1 MQIEWKY
8 VVETFNTNIEKGKDK
23 RIVLYGI
30 GKHTKAILDELGD
43 QYNFVGLM
51 DAEKAGEK
59 LWGYP
64 ILHVNELKENGVD
77 LIVIIA
83 RPSVHQIIYRRIAEY
98 VENNNIPAFSITG
111 EQIHAEEDFKELNN
125 QYYIFQKQN
134 LLDEIDKYDV
144 ISFDV
149 FDTLIMRKILY
160 PKDLFLLLDYEFKD
174 KNLGFVFSDIRQET
188 ELELMRL
195 RYPKLSEIYDSIR
208 VKYDLSK
215 EICQELMQME
225 IQKEHQ
231 LIIPR
236 DDIIEA
242 FHYAINHNKKVYI
255 VSDMYLPITEMEALL
270 EENGISGFEKL
281 FISCEYRKTKQEG
294 LFSELLLFED
304 SKRIL
309 HIGDDEKADVLA
321 AESLGISAF
330 KIMKAYEMV
339 NHSSYYKIMDGSD
352 KIYNRYY
359 LGLMISRL
367 FNSPFAL
374 YGTKG
379 KYQIN
384 TLDKLSNL
392 IAPTILNYLLWII
405 QRVQEQKASD
415 ILFVSRDGYLPMK
428 IYQMICQKQKLN
440 DLPKGKYIYTSGRA
454 ASIPAMTDITDLLP
468 MLEEFKGDVQ
478 ELFTNIFCL
487 DGYEVNPDA
496 SIAENVKVNVD
507 EIIKEAQQERIDYQS
522 YLDDQN
528 ICFDN
533 EVMLF
538 DFFSKG
544 TGQDNLERILDKKL
558 NGVYLHKSISGISRR
573 NEIDYFSLYK
583 ANNHYEKNYNVFKL
597 YSLLEYIISSPEPC
611 LKKISKESKLFFPED
626 RTIEGKQFMIKI
638 QKGIFE
644 FCVDFIDSFSGGI
657 PERFDGEFTDSIL
670 GLIEKSTIES
680 SVLPDLSTYEWFN
693 GAFKVVGKI

>member
-8 VVETFNTNIEKGKDK
+8 VVETFNTNFIKSKDK

-64 ILHVNELKENGVD
+64 VFRVNELKENYVD

-111 EQIHAEEDFKELNN
+111 EKIYVEEDFQELND
-125 QYYIFQKQN
+125 QYYLFQKQS

-144 ISFDV
+144 ISFDI

-174 KNLGFVFSDIRQET
+174 RNLGFVFSDVRQET
-188 ELELMRL
+188 EQELMRL
-195 RYPKLSEIYDSIR
+195 MYPKLSEIYDSIR
-208 VKYDLSK
+208 VNYALDRGV
-215 EICQELMQME
+215 CQELMQME

-242 FHYAINHNKKVYI
+242 FHYAINNNKKVYI
-255 VSDMYLPITEMEALL
+255 ISDMYLPITEMEALL
-270 EENGISGFEKL
+270 KENGILGYEKL

-294 LFSELLLFED
+294 LFKELLLLED
-304 SKRIL
+304 SKKIL
-309 HIGDDEKADVLA
+309 HIGDDEKADILA
-321 AESLGISAF
+321 AESLGISTF
-330 KIMKAYEMV
+330 KIMKAYEMI

-352 KIYNRYY
+352 KLYHRCY

-384 TLDKLSNL
+384 TLNTLSNL
-392 IAPTILNYLLWII
+392 IAPTILNYLLWVI

-415 ILFVSRDGYLPMK
+415 ILFVARDGYLPIK

-454 ASIPAMTDITDLLP
+454 ASIPAMRDIQDLLP
-468 MLEEFKGDVQ
+468 MIEEFKGSVQ
-478 ELFTNIFCL
+478 ELFTNIFCH
-487 DGYEVNPDA
+487 DGYEINPDV
-496 SIAENVKVNVD
+496 SIAENVNVNAD
-507 EIIKEAQQERIDYQS
+507 IIIKEAQQERMDYQS
-522 YLDDQN
+522 YLDNQN
-528 ICFDN
+528 ICFDR
-533 EVMLF
+533 EVILF

-558 NGVYLHKSISGISRR
+558 YGVYLHKSISGISRR

-583 ANNHYEKNYNVFKL
+583 ANNHYEKNYNVFKV

-611 LKKISKESKLFFPED
+611 LMKITKENKIFFPED
-626 RTIEGKQFMIKI
+626 RTIEGKQFMVKI
-638 QKGIFE
+638 QEDIFK
-644 FCVDFIDSFSGGI
+644 FCAEFIDFFSGSI
-657 PERFDGEFTDSIL
+657 PEKNDGEFTDSIL
-670 GLIEKSTIES
+670 GLIEKSAIES
-680 SVLPDLSTYEWFN
+680 GLLPDLSTYEWFN
-693 GAFKVVGKI
+693 GAYKIVGKI